1 MKKMLIVFAVCLV
14 LLIFAFNCFCGFVKI
29 GKFETVTATFR
40 YGNVDICQKMTEE
53 DAKEIYK
60 IFNKK
65 FMTKDIP
72 SCGFS
77 EHISVTFDDSLTFC
91 IARDTCPTV
100 LLKEKGKCFSITS
113 REQKK
118 LFEILSNY
126 QFSFPCV

>member
-1 MKKMLIVFAVCLV
+1 MKKILIICVVCILFIV
-14 LLIFAFNCFCGFVKI
+14 VALNYFLGVVNI
-29 GKFETVTATFR
+29 GKFETVTATYR
-40 YGNVDICQKMTEE
+40 YGNVDFHQKITEE

-65 FMTKDIP
+65 VMTKDIP

-77 EHISVTFDDSLTFC
+77 EDISVMFDDSLTFC

-100 LLKEKGKCFSITS
+100 FLKEKGKCFSIS
-113 REQKK
+113 RKEQKR
-118 LFEILSNY
+118 LLEILSNY